1 VDTWRA
7 TAAFDR
13 RTLHDN
19 WGWYL
24 VLGIGLLLFGLFA
37 LGNVALA
44 TVVSVRVFGV
54 LLLLGGIALIAL
66 AFRGGGWGHVLALV
80 LLGLL
85 FLYAGWSLLRSPVI
99 GALSLTLTLA
109 IFFVIV
115 GLIRGVAA
123 VVERPRGWGWSL
135 VSGVLTVLLG
145 ALLWAQWPVSGLYA
159 IGLLIGIELIF
170 DGAAWIAT
178 ALLARTT
185 PAAPAAQPA

>member
-24 VLGIGLLLFGLFA
+24 VLGIALLLFGLFA

-54 LLLLGGIALIAL
+54 LLLLGGVALIVL

-85 FLYAGWSLLRSPVI
+85 FLYAGWALLRSPVI
-99 GALSLTLTLA
+99 GALSLALTLA
-109 IFFVIV
+109 VFFIV
-115 GLIRGVAA
+115 TELIRAIAA
-123 VVERPRGWGWSL
+123 VIERPRGWGWSL
-135 VSGVLTVLLG
+135 LSGVLTVLLG

-159 IGLLIGIELIF
+159 IGLLLGIELIF

-178 ALLARTT
+178 ALLARTAPSE
-185 PAAPAAQPA
+185 PAFQPA

>member
-24 VLGIGLLLFGLFA
+24 VLGIALLLFGLFA

-54 LLLLGGIALIAL
+54 LLLLGAVALIAL
-66 AFRGGGWGHVLALV
+66 AFRGGGWACVLALV

-85 FLYAGWSLLRSPVI
+85 FLYAGWALLRAPVL

-109 IFFVIV
+109 LFFVVV
-115 GLIRGVAA
+115 GLIRAIAA

-135 VSGVLTVLLG
+135 VSGALAVLLG

-159 IGLLIGIELIF
+159 IGLLLGLELVI

-178 ALLARTT
+178 ALLARTA